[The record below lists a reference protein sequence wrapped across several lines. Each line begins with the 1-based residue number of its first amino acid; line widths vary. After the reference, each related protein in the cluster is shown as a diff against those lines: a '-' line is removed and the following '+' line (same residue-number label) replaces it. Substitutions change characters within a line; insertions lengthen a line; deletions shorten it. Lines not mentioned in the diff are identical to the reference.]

1 MKAYSQ
7 DLRDRVIS
15 AYKTGRYKITE
26 LAKLF
31 SMCRQTI
38 STWVAR
44 YKHNGDYSS
53 KQHIQTGQKPRFT
66 DKEKLLEFLSNNP
79 DSDGHDIRDVVM
91 LGLPMTTVYDT
102 LKRMKITYKKRAKI
116 QRQG

>member
-15 AYKTGRYKITE
+15 AYKTGKYKITE
-26 LAKLF
+26 LAESF
-31 SMCRQTI
+31 SICRQTI

-44 YKHNGDYSS
+44 YNLNGDYSS
-53 KQHIQTGQKPRFT
+53 KQHIQTGRKPRFT

-79 DSDGHDIRDVVM
+79 DSNGHDIRDRVM

-102 LKRMKITYKKRAKI
+102 LKRMKITYKKRA
-116 QRQG
+116 